1 MNLVEELINTTA
13 DVAELAQR
21 ISEEVE
27 QMRQQ
32 ARLPRGPLSDVSV
45 RLRDARRELRAALT
59 VLRAGAPR

>member
-1 MNLVEELINTTA
+1 MMNLEELIDTTA
-13 DVAELAQR
+13 DIADLAQR

-27 QMRQQ
+27 RMRQR

-59 VLRAGAPR
+59 VLRVGAPR